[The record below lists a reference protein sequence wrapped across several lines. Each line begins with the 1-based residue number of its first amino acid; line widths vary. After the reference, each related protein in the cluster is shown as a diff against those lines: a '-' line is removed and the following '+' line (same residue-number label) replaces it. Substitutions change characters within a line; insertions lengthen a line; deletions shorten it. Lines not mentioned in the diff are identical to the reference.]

1 MNCDLGWTGFFVF
14 LSVILY
20 VDYRMYLRSGDSIFF
35 EDKIQ
40 IEKDLR
46 EIQKLEI
53 KQKLDSLI
61 NKA

>member
-1 MNCDLGWTGFFVF
+1 MNYDLGWTGFFIF
-14 LSVILY
+14 LSVIIF
-20 VDYRMYLRSGDSIFF
+20 VDYKMYLRSGDSIFF
-35 EDKIQ
+35 KDKIQ